1 MARIGGKTEYTR
13 EDVIELLAAIRA
25 AGDLFLADDVKL
37 PTETRCDAVSEL
49 ATELEERLLGEV
61 VGTEGDGDE
70 PWATDADE
78 LALRIRE
85 AELEAQLIESG
96 YAGKVRD
103 AEVKARLETRQGR
116 PAKLRVFADRLR
128 AAGTQAD
135 VHFPSASDM
144 SEIVGVGRDAR

>member
-13 EDVIELLAAIRA
+13 EDMIELLAAIRA

-70 PWATDADE
+70 RGQRMRTSW
-78 LALRIRE
+78 RCG
-85 AELEAQLIESG
+85 S
-96 YAGKVRD
+96 
-103 AEVKARLETRQGR
+103 ARRSSR
-116 PAKLRVFADRLR
+116 R
-128 AAGTQAD
+128 
-135 VHFPSASDM
+135 S
-144 SEIVGVGRDAR
+144 